1 MNVWLELGLLVALT
15 LVTGVFTGA
24 EIAMLSVRRTRLEEL
39 SNAGHASARAA
50 LRLRK
55 TPEALLATIQV
66 GVTVLGATTA
76 AFGGARLEE
85 PLAAVFA
92 RVGLG
97 EASRAVSLAVVVGG
111 VSYLS
116 LVVGELV
123 PKSLALRSPERFA
136 MLVAS
141 PLSILST
148 VSRPL
153 VWWLTA
159 SSNLLL
165 RPFGDRTT
173 FAESRLSPD
182 ELQQLV
188 EESGAAGALHPCSAD
203 IASRAI
209 DLGRLKAS
217 ALMVPRTRVVA
228 LERTATAD
236 EVRAVLQQA
245 PHARY
250 PVYEGTIDTVRG
262 YVLARE
268 VSEAL
273 LTGRFS
279 FDAILR
285 PMVFAPASK
294 SALDLLRQLQA
305 SKRQLAIL
313 VDEHG
318 GTEGLVTV
326 EDIAEELLGNI
337 LEETEVL
344 RVTAW
349 RADDGTLVAQGEA
362 PLHEVERLVGVPL
375 PQVGELTTVG
385 GVLTHHLHRLPA
397 VGDRVALSPRVD
409 AEVVPAA
416 GGGWQARLTVHEPDD
431 EP

>member
-1 MNVWLELGLLVALT
+1 MNVWLELGLLVVLT
-15 LVTGVFTGA
+15 LVTGLFTGA

-39 SNAGHASARAA
+39 ANAGHSSAKAA

-76 AFGGARLEE
+76 AFGGARLEG
-85 PLAAVFA
+85 PLAGVLSTLGLQDAAGPVAFA
-92 RVGLG
+92 I
-97 EASRAVSLAVVVGG
+97 VVGG

-123 PKSLALRSPERFA
+123 PKSLALRAPERFA
-136 MLVAS
+136 MWVAS
-141 PLSILST
+141 PLSWLST
-148 VSRPL
+148 MARPL
-153 VWWLTA
+153 VWLLTA
-159 SSNLLL
+159 SSNVVL

-173 FAESRLSPD
+173 FSESRLSPD

-188 EESGAAGALHPCSAD
+188 EESGTAGALHPCSAD

-217 ALMVPRTRVVA
+217 ALMVPRPRVVA
-228 LERTATAD
+228 LERASTAD
-236 EVRAVLQQA
+236 EVREVLRRT

-250 PVYEGTIDTVRG
+250 PVYEGTVDTVRG
-262 YVLARE
+262 YVVARE
-268 VSEAL
+268 VAEAL
-273 LTGRFS
+273 LEGRFS
-279 FDAILR
+279 LEALMR
-285 PMVFAPASK
+285 PMAFVPASK
-294 SALDLLRQLQA
+294 PALDLLRQLQA
-305 SKRQLAIL
+305 SKQQLAIL

-326 EDIAEELLGNI
+326 EDIAEELLGEI

-349 RADDGTLVAQGEA
+349 RGADGTLVALGEA
-362 PLHEVERLVGVPL
+362 PLHEVERLAGVPL
-375 PQVGELTTVG
+375 PSTGDLTTVAG
-385 GVLTHHLHRLPA
+385 LLTHQLQRLPA
-397 VGDRVALSPRVD
+397 VGDQVALSPRVD
-409 AEVVPAA
+409 VEVVPAA
-416 GGGWQARLTVHEPDD
+416 DGGWQARLTVRAPD
-431 EP
+431 ER

>member
-1 MNVWLELGLLVALT
+1 MSIWLELGLLLALT

-39 SNAGHASARAA
+39 ANAGHASAKAA

-66 GVTVLGATTA
+66 GVTVLGATAA
-76 AFGGARLEE
+76 AFGGARLEG
-85 PLAAVFA
+85 PLAEVFS
-92 RVGLG
+92 RLGLG
-97 EASRAVSLAVVVGG
+97 EASGPLAFAVVVGG

-123 PKSLALRSPERFA
+123 PKSLALRAPERFA
-136 MLVAS
+136 LLVAA
-141 PLSILST
+141 PLSFLST
-148 VSRPL
+148 IARPL
-153 VWWLTA
+153 VWLLTT
-159 SSNLLL
+159 SSNLVL

-173 FAESRLSPD
+173 FSESRLSPD

-188 EESGAAGALHPCSAD
+188 EESGTAGALHPCSAD

-217 ALMVPRTRVVA
+217 ALMVPRPRIVA
-228 LERTATAD
+228 LERSAPAD
-236 EVRAVLQQA
+236 EVRALLRQT

-262 YVLARE
+262 YVVARE

-273 LTGRFS
+273 LEGRFS
-279 FDAILR
+279 LEALVR
-285 PMVFAPASK
+285 PMAFVPASK
-294 SALDLLRQLQA
+294 LALDVLRQLQA
-305 SKRQLAIL
+305 SKQQVALL

-326 EDIAEELLGNI
+326 EDIAEELLGEI

-349 RADDGTLVAQGEA
+349 RAADGALWALGEA
-362 PLHEVERLVGVPL
+362 PLHEVERLAGVPL
-375 PQVGELTTVG
+375 PAEGALTTVAG
-385 GVLTHHLHRLPA
+385 LLTHQLQRLPV

-409 AEVVPAA
+409 AEVRASA
-416 GGGWQARLTVHEPDD
+416 EGGWQAQLMVRSPGD
-431 EP
+431 